1 MIFKNDISKLL
12 FKVVLNNGFNM
23 ILTFLYYTF
32 ISVFMLKEGYGT
44 FFYNITVITV
54 ATMLAE
60 LGINIALQKTANLSK
75 NLKELNSYFYSA
87 FLLKFFLS
95 IIVTTVI
102 YLLNFIDHEYFL
114 IFCFGISVSLLYN
127 HIITYC
133 QVINQEKKYL
143 NLLIIGGVIRIL
155 VLAVLW
161 YFGINDISIL
171 ILCFFIVQLLIILLL
186 QKKYAPISYKI
197 DTKFIFNFIKVNKF
211 LNLTTIVVAILVKI
225 EFFILKNFNNE
236 ELLDLFSLY
245 FTYTLFIP
253 PLIAAVNSTLIVRIN
268 KFKDLSHYISYS
280 RKLVGIISILL
291 FIVYTSIILLLRNI
305 LSFTYDDI
313 FNYTLVFIAL
323 ASTLVVKP
331 WGLLLHYFN
340 KENVVL
346 KINSIQTISALILG
360 FLLLNTYGIFGL
372 IISFAAQQIIA
383 NIFIFY
389 SAKNHLKSTRKT

>member
-1 MIFKNDISKLL
+1 M
-12 FKVVLNNGFNM
+12 
-23 ILTFLYYTF
+23 
-32 ISVFMLKEGYGT
+32 
-44 FFYNITVITV
+44 
-54 ATMLAE
+54 
-60 LGINIALQKTANLSK
+60 
-75 NLKELNSYFYSA
+75 
-87 FLLKFFLS
+87 
-95 IIVTTVI
+95 
-102 YLLNFIDHEYFL
+102 
-114 IFCFGISVSLLYN
+114 
-127 HIITYC
+127 
-133 QVINQEKKYL
+133 
-143 NLLIIGGVIRIL
+143 
-155 VLAVLW
+155 
-161 YFGINDISIL
+161 
-171 ILCFFIVQLLIILLL
+171 
-186 QKKYAPISYKI
+186 
-197 DTKFIFNFIKVNKF
+197 
-211 LNLTTIVVAILVKI
+211 AILVKI

-305 LSFTYDDI
+305 LSFTHDDI

-346 KINSIQTISALILG
+346 KINSIQTIFALILG